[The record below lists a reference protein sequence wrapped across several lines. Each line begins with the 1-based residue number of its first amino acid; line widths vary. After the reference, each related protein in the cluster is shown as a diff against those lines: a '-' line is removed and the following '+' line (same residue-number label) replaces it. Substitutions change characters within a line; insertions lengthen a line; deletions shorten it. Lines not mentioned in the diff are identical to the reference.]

1 MSKQVALAVER
12 RDGSGKGEARALR
25 RAGRVPA
32 IAYGSGLDATP
43 LSVDEREL
51 FHALHTDAGTNAIF
65 RLAVDGDT
73 HLALAREIHRHPV
86 RRDILHVDFVTVD
99 RNRKVTVDVPVVL
112 QGEAPGADEGGVIE
126 QQQYTVHVE
135 VLPLEVPAQ
144 ITLDVSDMN
153 VGDVKRIADLS
164 LPEGVSALDDPERT
178 VVTLVVPALDVPA
191 PVAGEPGEGAAE
203 VALEGEAAETGAAEV
218 PEEGDAPAGA
228 KEA

>member
-12 RDGSGKGEARALR
+12 RNGNGKGEARSLR

-86 RRDILHVDFVTVD
+86 RRDVLHVDFVTVD

-112 QGEAPGADEGGVIE
+112 QGEAPGTDEGGVVE

-135 VLPLEVPAQ
+135 VLPLEVPDQ

-153 VGDVKRIADLS
+153 VGDVKRISDLV
-164 LPEGVSALDDPERT
+164 LPEGVAALDDPERT
-178 VVTLVVPALDVPA
+178 IVTLIVPSLEVP
-191 PVAGEPGEGAAE
+191 EPGEA
-203 VALEGEAAETGAAEV
+203 VEGEAVPGLAGEAVETGAAET
-218 PEEGDAPAGA
+218 PEEGEAPAGG
-228 KEA
+228 EES